1 MPEVLTQEE
10 IDALL
15 SALNSGELAAEEV
28 DADAET
34 RKVKPYDFRRP
45 DKFSK
50 DQLRTLQMLH
60 EHLARLLGTSFTSY
74 MRTVVEMKV
83 VSVQQMTYEEFTRSL
98 PSPTC
103 LCLFRL
109 DPLPGEAILELNTEV
124 ALAMVERLLGGQGQ
138 VSSDREREL
147 TDIEQTVL
155 ARILARGLVSF
166 RDAWHNVAEVDAKLE
181 RLELNP
187 QFTQIV
193 APNQMVVIVTLTMK
207 VGNEQGFLNVCL
219 PDSLLEPVV
228 PKLSAHLW
236 FATGQKAT
244 EETIGALRR
253 RVEKMRVE
261 LVSVVGTAG
270 VRFGDLL
277 ALEVGDVIQLDAAVS
292 DPLPIYIGSRVKF
305 WARPGVRGNRMALQL
320 VDSAS
325 ERGGNDD

>member
-15 SALNSGELAAEEV
+15 SALNSGELAAEDVNAE
-28 DADAET
+28 AET

-109 DPLPGEAILELNTEV
+109 DPLPGEAIFELNTEV
-124 ALAMVERLLGGQGQ
+124 ALAMVERLLGGQGR
-138 VSSDREREL
+138 VTSDRTREL

-155 ARILARGLVSF
+155 TRILARGLTSF
-166 RDAWHNVAEVDAKLE
+166 RDAWHNVAEVEARLE
-181 RLELNP
+181 RLEMNP

-207 VGNEQGFLNVCL
+207 VGDEQGFINVCL
-219 PDSLLEPVV
+219 PDSLLEPVI

-244 EETIGALRR
+244 AETVEALRR
-253 RVEKMRVE
+253 RVERMRIE
-261 LVSVVGTAG
+261 LMAIVGTAN

-277 ALEVGDVIQLDAAVS
+277 ALEEGDVIQLDSAVA
-292 DPLPIYIGSRVKF
+292 DPIPVFVGSKVKF
-305 WARPGVRGNRMALQL
+305 LARPGVRGSRVALQI
-320 VDSAS
+320 VRSAG
-325 ERGGNDD
+325 ERGDNDE

>member
-1 MPEVLTQEE
+1 MPEILTQEE

-15 SALNSGELAAEEV
+15 SALHSGELAAEDVHGE
-28 DADAET
+28 AET

-109 DPLPGEAILELNTEV
+109 EPLPGEAIFELNTEV
-124 ALAMVERLLGGQGQ
+124 ALALVERLLGGQGQ
-138 VSSDREREL
+138 VSLDRSREL

-155 ARILARGLVSF
+155 TRILARGLTSF
-166 RDAWHNVAEVDAKLE
+166 KEAWQNVAEVEARLE
-181 RLELNP
+181 RLEMNP

-193 APNQMVVIVTLTMK
+193 APNQMVVIITLTMK
-207 VGNEQGFLNVCL
+207 VGDEQGFLNVCL
-219 PDSLLEPVV
+219 PDSLLEPVI

-236 FATGQKAT
+236 FATGQSAT
-244 EETIGALRR
+244 AETVAVLRR

-261 LVSVVGTAG
+261 LVAVAGTAS

-277 ALEVGDVIQLDAAVS
+277 ALEVGDVIQLDSSVS
-292 DPLPIYIGSRVKF
+292 NPIPVYVGSKVKF
-305 WARPGVRGNRMALQL
+305 WARPGVRGSRLALQI
-320 VDSAS
+320 VSSAS
-325 ERGGNDD
+325 DGGDNND